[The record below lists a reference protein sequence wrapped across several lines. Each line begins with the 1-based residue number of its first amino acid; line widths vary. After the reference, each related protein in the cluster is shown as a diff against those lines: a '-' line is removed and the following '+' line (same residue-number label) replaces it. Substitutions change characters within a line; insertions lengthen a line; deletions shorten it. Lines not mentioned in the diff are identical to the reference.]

1 MLFSIIVSV
10 SINRVSFK
18 LALVSII
25 VSVSINSVSFKLA
38 LVSIIVLVSLFPI
51 LKLLNYSD
59 IGSLGCRH
67 FKNWVRGQSGEQIL
81 VFRAAGSKIVVSRPT
96 VVSRQIVVS
105 HQVVA
110 SRQTNKTKTHT
121 TPWKLDVSNGADYLR
136 EKWAPRWIVLLFE
149 HLFIY

>member
-10 SINRVSFK
+10 SINRVRFK

-51 LKLLNYSD
+51 LKLLNYWD

-67 FKNWVRGQSGEQIL
+67 FKN
-81 VFRAAGSKIVVSRPT
+81 
-96 VVSRQIVVS
+96 
-105 HQVVA
+105 
-110 SRQTNKTKTHT
+110 
-121 TPWKLDVSNGADYLR
+121 
-136 EKWAPRWIVLLFE
+136 
-149 HLFIY
+149 